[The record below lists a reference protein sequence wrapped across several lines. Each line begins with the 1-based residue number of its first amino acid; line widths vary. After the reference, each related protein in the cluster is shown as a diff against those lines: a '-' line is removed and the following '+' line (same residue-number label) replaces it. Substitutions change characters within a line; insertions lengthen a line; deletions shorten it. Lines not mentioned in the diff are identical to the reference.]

1 MQAVKKSTQ
10 LTGLAVS
17 KNPHAVL
24 KSLYN
29 RILKTVN
36 LMPEDSGYRKH
47 TTAIVQSR
55 LQAVS
60 TISDISKLEKTI
72 DCGQIEE
79 VIVQAQREYDLARS
93 MLKWK
98 PWEPLVELPPADQ
111 WKWPI

>member
-1 MQAVKKSTQ
+1 MQAFKQSTQ

-17 KNPHAVL
+17 KNPHATL
-24 KSLYN
+24 TALYN
-29 RILKTVN
+29 RILKVLS

-47 TTAIVQSR
+47 TSAIVQSR

-79 VIVQAQREYDLARS
+79 VIIQANREYLLARN

-98 PWEPLVELPPADQ
+98 PWEPLIETPPANQ